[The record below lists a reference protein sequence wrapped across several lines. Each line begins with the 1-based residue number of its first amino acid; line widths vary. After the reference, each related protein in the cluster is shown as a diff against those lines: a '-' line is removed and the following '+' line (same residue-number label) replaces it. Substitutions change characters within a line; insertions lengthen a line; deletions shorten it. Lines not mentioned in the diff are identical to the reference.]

1 MASTHKKPAS
11 GYVGEDTP
19 ILANDNSG
27 HNGEDGNPREESSGW
42 ESASKNARR
51 WSKGIGR
58 RLWRNRMVVAI
69 ILLLLG
75 GFIALCVYF
84 GVIYNRSKPES
95 DTATICVTPGCVLAA
110 SEIIQNM
117 SPNYHRIDPCVNFDE
132 FVCEGWRE
140 KNDLRADQS
149 SAFTG
154 TVMAENSQMALRHI
168 LEASFGDT
176 HPRLDPDESPESAIF
191 RKLKDAY
198 DACLDEERL
207 RQVGAEP
214 LLEVLLKIEKLFPAK
229 RPHSSDSF
237 PTLIVQAQ
245 KGLQYDGENKLSTTV
260 AYLISIGVESLVS
273 FQVGADDKDPD
284 TVVLS
289 LNAPRRPG
297 LPSKEYYNNLDVLVS
312 YASTINQV
320 LEALLQEATPNS
332 TLVESLSGGLHGNSK
347 ELVGELI
354 EFESRL
360 AAATPSEEEAEDVTQ
375 YYNPMKLDEVRSLIP
390 QLSIQYIIA
399 GLAPPGFSTNRII
412 VGSSSYLKALSHV
425 LKTTSAETI
434 QAYFVWKIVQRYAEK
449 IEDIAL
455 KPLLRFNNQLQG
467 KDPDA
472 TQERWRTC
480 VDNVDRGLGW
490 ILSKFFIEKAFS
502 EEAKNFGDKIVSD
515 IKTQFIEK
523 LKIAAWMSPDVRQ
536 LGIEKVH
543 NIVQKIGYPTKSP
556 DVRDSSA
563 LGRYYETLNIS
574 STEFFGNAIAIAKFE
589 TSRQWSALGKP
600 TDRDEWGMTAPEVNA
615 YYNPAGNEIVFPA
628 GIMQAPVFYD
638 PSIPQYLS
646 YGAFGSV
653 SGHELS
659 HAFDSTGRHYDETG
673 NFTQWWDNS
682 TIQVFKQKAQCFI
695 DQYHEFTVPG
705 LSDKPLHVN
714 GRLTLGENIA
724 DAGGLSASFQAW
736 KVVEAAH
743 RGQLLPGLTD
753 FTKEQLFFVSYSNWW
768 CGKIRKEAAVDHI
781 YRDPHAPTWARII
794 GTMANSRE
802 FRESF
807 HCPQKEPTCELW

>member
-1 MASTHKKPAS
+1 M
-11 GYVGEDTP
+11 
-19 ILANDNSG
+19 
-27 HNGEDGNPREESSGW
+27 
-42 ESASKNARR
+42 
-51 WSKGIGR
+51 
-58 RLWRNRMVVAI
+58 
-69 ILLLLG
+69 LLYLPPS
-75 GFIALCVYF
+75 
-84 GVIYNRSKPES
+84 VIYNRSKPES
-95 DTATICVTPGCVLAA
+95 DTTTICVTPDCVLAA

-117 SPNYHRIDPCVNFDE
+117 SPNHDRIDPCANFDA

-140 KNDLRADQS
+140 RNDLRADQS

-154 TVMAENSQMALRHI
+154 TAMAENSQMALRHI
-168 LEASFGDT
+168 LEASFDDS
-176 HPRLDPDESPESAIF
+176 HPELDPDKAPESAIF

-207 RQVGAEP
+207 RQIGAEP
-214 LLEVLLKIEKLFPAK
+214 LLQVLQKIEKLFPAK
-229 RPHSSDSF
+229 RPDSSESI
-237 PTLIVQAQ
+237 PTLILQAQ
-245 KGLQYDGENKLSTTV
+245 KSLLSNSENQLSTTV
-260 AYLISIGVESLVS
+260 AYLISIGVEPFVS

-297 LPSKEYYNNLDVLVS
+297 LPSKEYYNDLDVLVS

-332 TLVESLSGGLHGNSK
+332 TLVESLSGGFHKDSE
-347 ELVGELI
+347 ELVAELL

-375 YYNPMKLDEVRSLIP
+375 YYNPMKLEEVRSLIP

-412 VGSSSYLKALSHV
+412 VGSPSYLKTLSHV
-425 LKTTSAETI
+425 LRTTSAEAI
-434 QAYFVWKIVQRYAEK
+434 QAYFVWKTVQRYAEK
-449 IEDIAL
+449 VEDIAL
-455 KPLLRFNNQLQG
+455 KPLLRFNNELQG

-472 TQERWRTC
+472 TKERWRTC

-523 LKIAAWMSPDVRQ
+523 LKNAAWMSPDVRQ

-563 LGRYYETLNIS
+563 LERYYESLNIS
-574 STEFFGNAIAIAKFE
+574 STDFFANAIATAKFE

-600 TDRDEWGMTAPEVNA
+600 TDRDQWGMTAPEVNA

-638 PSIPQYLS
+638 ASIPQYLS

-673 NFTQWWDNS
+673 NFTQWWDNR
-682 TIQVFKQKAQCFI
+682 TIQAFQRKAQCFI

-705 LSDKPLHVN
+705 PSNKPLHVN

-736 KVVEAAH
+736 KAVEAANPS
-743 RGQLLPGLTD
+743 QLLPGLAN

-768 CGKIRKEAAVDHI
+768 CGKTRKEAAVDSI
-781 YRDPHAPTWARII
+781 YRDPHAPMWARII
-794 GTMANSRE
+794 VSSFFPLPSKYFSTSMNGNKVTNTLGLLFSRAQWPTRVNSERASTARRKNRRASCGE
-802 FRESF
+802 Y
-807 HCPQKEPTCELW
+807 

>member
-1 MASTHKKPAS
+1 MAASRKKAAF
-11 GYVGEDTP
+11 GHDGEDTP
-19 ILANDNSG
+19 ILANGDSG
-27 HNGEDGNPREESSGW
+27 HDGEDGNPREEASSW
-42 ESASKNARR
+42 ESVSGEVRR
-51 WSKGIGR
+51 WSKRIGR
-58 RLWRNRMVVAI
+58 KLWKNRMVVAI

-75 GFIALCVYF
+75 GFIALCIYF
-84 GVIYNRSKPES
+84 G
-95 DTATICVTPGCVLAA
+95 GCVLAA

-117 SPNYHRIDPCVNFDE
+117 SPNYHRIDPCANFDE

-154 TVMAENSQMALRHI
+154 TTMAENSQRTLRHI
-168 LEASFGDT
+168 LETSFDDS
-176 HPRLDPDESPESAIF
+176 HPGLDPDRAPESAIF

-198 DACLDEERL
+198 DACLDEKRL
-207 RQVGAEP
+207 RLVGAEP
-214 LLEVLLKIEKLFPAK
+214 LLEVLKQIEKLFPAK
-229 RPHSSDSF
+229 RPHSSESF
-237 PTLIVQAQ
+237 PNSILQAQ
-245 KGLQYDGENKLSTTV
+245 KSLKYDGENRLSTTI
-260 AYLISIGVESLVS
+260 AYLISIGVEALVS

-284 TVVLS
+284 TVILS

-297 LPSKEYYNNLDVLVS
+297 LPSKEYYDDLDVLVN

-320 LEALLQEATPNS
+320 LDALLREATPNS
-332 TLVESLSGGLHGNSK
+332 TLIENLSGGFHKNSE
-347 ELVGELI
+347 ELVADLM
-354 EFESRL
+354 EFEARL

-399 GLAPPGFSTNRII
+399 GLAPPGFSTDRIV
-412 VGSSSYLKALSHV
+412 VGSPSYLKALSHV
-425 LKTTSAETI
+425 LKTTSTEAI
-434 QAYFVWKIVQRYAEK
+434 QAYFVWKTVQRYADK
-449 IEDIAL
+449 VEDIAL

-480 VDNVDRGLGW
+480 VENIDRGLGW

-502 EEAKNFGDKIVSD
+502 EEAKNFGDNIVSD

-523 LKIAAWMSPDVRQ
+523 LKNAAWMSPDVRE
-536 LGIEKVH
+536 LGIKKVH

-563 LGRYYETLNIS
+563 LEKYYESLNIS
-574 STEFFGNAIAIAKFE
+574 STSFFGNAIAIAKFE
-589 TSRQWSALGKP
+589 ISRQWSALGKP
-600 TDRDEWGMTAPEVNA
+600 TDRDEWGMTAPVVNA

-659 HAFDSTGRHYDETG
+659 HAFDSMGRHYDETG
-673 NFTQWWDNS
+673 NFTQWWDNR
-682 TIQVFKQKAQCFI
+682 TIEAFEDKTRCFV
-695 DQYHEFTVPG
+695 DQYHRFTVPG
-705 LSDKPLHVN
+705 PNHDEPLHVN

-736 KVVEAAH
+736 KAVDAAH
-743 RGQLLPGLTD
+743 PAQLLPGLAN

-768 CGKIRKEAAVDHI
+768 CGKTRKEDAIDRI
-781 YRDPHAPTWARII
+781 YRDPHAPIWARII
-794 GTMANSRE
+794 VSRYP
-802 FRESF
+802 FLPFLLPAPIHFVVESNNIVI
-807 HCPQKEPTCELW
+807 ELS